1 MPAPT
6 TYTTETELSS
16 VNSIL
21 GAIGQ
26 SPITRI
32 YQKVQDELE
41 YVNPEVAFVHQLL
54 METNVDVQNEG
65 WVFNRENDYPLEP
78 NSDQEI
84 IIPPNVLR
92 MDISFGQVVRDTDVV
107 RRDGKLY
114 DKLNHTY
121 KFKDSIRTDIT
132 WVFPYDDLPSVFK
145 RYITFRASVRAA
157 IQLVANQE
165 LTQLLTKQQDQAR
178 AACVEYEC
186 NQGDYTFFGTP
197 PYTAYHSYQPY
208 RTLARQ

>member
-1 MPAPT
+1 MAPFSFMPAPT

-65 WVFNRENDYPLEP
+65 WVFNREDCYPLGP
-78 NSDQEI
+78 NSDNEI
-84 IIPPNVLR
+84 VIPNNILR
-92 MDISFGQVVRDTDVV
+92 MDVSENDIYYTTNVVI
-107 RRDGKLY
+107 L
-114 DKLNHTY
+114 
-121 KFKDSIRTDIT
+121 KFIYRL
-132 WVFPYDDLPSVFK
+132 VFMK
-145 RYITFRASVRAA
+145 I
-157 IQLVANQE
+157 
-165 LTQLLTKQQDQAR
+165 
-178 AACVEYEC
+178 
-186 NQGDYTFFGTP
+186 
-197 PYTAYHSYQPY
+197 
-208 RTLARQ
+208 